1 MKVLLIN
8 GPNLNLLGQRDK
20 NFYGTASIEHIL
32 GEVQSMSVEL
42 GIQIDYY
49 QSNHEGE
56 IIDHIQTYS
65 PQIDGIVINPGA
77 LTHYGLS
84 LRDALLDA
92 GLPVVE
98 VHLSNIHGREDY
110 RRNSVITSLSIGQVA
125 GLGWK
130 GYLYALEGLIEYL
143 KS

>member
-1 MKVLLIN
+1 M
-8 GPNLNLLGQRDK
+8 
-20 NFYGTASIEHIL
+20 
-32 GEVQSMSVEL
+32 
-42 GIQIDYY
+42 DYY

-56 IIDHIQTYS
+56 IIDYIQTYS